1 MNTGPSIPVVTIL
14 ILAVL
19 LIIGPACA
27 VKTYTISASAGEGG
41 VISPSGEVRVDHG
54 GSQIFIIEAANGFTI
69 GDVRVDG
76 KSLGPIS
83 FYTFTNVREEHSIA
97 ANFLPLTGT
106 LEIDSSPSGA
116 SVFLDGTYIGK
127 TTPTGPARFDGI
139 TPGTHSLR
147 LVLEGYEDYATD
159 ILISE
164 GSTTTV
170 PLVTLVPIPTTATTS
185 PTPTRTPTPTPTP
198 ATTTTTSPTP
208 TRTPTPTP
216 SPTPT
221 PTTTATTSPTPT
233 QTPTPTPSPT
243 PTTTA
248 TTSPTP
254 TRTPTPTP
262 SPTPTPTTTSPTPT
276 ETTTPIES
284 TTPAGLPATTPVPS
298 NTTVPFET
306 GPGNQGGLLPP
317 SSPLRT
323 LLVLVTGLLATVILS
338 RDVLSS
344 SREPLIPLKKR
355 IIALFVLGIPCVAQ
369 AMALHA
375 TIRSGGAGGGLFFD
389 LAVVVIPVS
398 LYLVLSGTGLVI
410 GALLS
415 WPFRGMLKA
424 HTVAGVVMVFLSLFS
439 LARGDDP
446 APAITGL
453 FLLSG
458 LLAALGARWQ
468 EGLYP
473 AGKGHGTRGEAE
485 NRVAGDS
492 SDVTRALPSRG
503 QGMLPPDL
511 ADKYS
516 SIEFIGSGGLAHVYR
531 AVNSATGQEVA
542 LKIPLR
548 SDETTGKS
556 FMKEIRGWEG
566 LYHPN
571 IVRVNEA
578 NILPIPYIEMEYIR
592 RTLAD
597 VPKPLPL
604 REAARI
610 ARDLCRGL
618 SHAHERQV
626 IHRDIKPH
634 NIMITD
640 DGIPKISD
648 WGMSKI
654 MGIPGMPTITGFSLA
669 YAAPEQ
675 LAPGTFGETDR
686 RTDIY
691 QLGCVLYE
699 LLTGRVPFPG
709 TDMAQVTA
717 AILSATPPLPSE
729 LNPAARPLDTIVM
742 RCLAKKPEDRYQD
755 ARDLERDLDQ
765 FLSGTSPYDDFD
777 IFEDT

>member
-1 MNTGPSIPVVTIL
+1 
-14 ILAVL
+14 
-19 LIIGPACA
+19 
-27 VKTYTISASAGEGG
+27 
-41 VISPSGEVRVDHG
+41 
-54 GSQIFIIEAANGFTI
+54 
-69 GDVRVDG
+69 
-76 KSLGPIS
+76 
-83 FYTFTNVREEHSIA
+83 
-97 ANFLPLTGT
+97 
-106 LEIDSSPSGA
+106 
-116 SVFLDGTYIGK
+116 
-127 TTPTGPARFDGI
+127 
-139 TPGTHSLR
+139 
-147 LVLEGYEDYATD
+147 
-159 ILISE
+159 
-164 GSTTTV
+164 
-170 PLVTLVPIPTTATTS
+170 
-185 PTPTRTPTPTPTP
+185 
-198 ATTTTTSPTP
+198 
-208 TRTPTPTP
+208 
-216 SPTPT
+216 
-221 PTTTATTSPTPT
+221 
-233 QTPTPTPSPT
+233 PTPTPSPT

-254 TRTPTPTP
+254 T
-262 SPTPTPTTTSPTPT
+262 

-284 TTPAGLPATTPVPS
+284 TIPAGLPATSPVPS

-375 TIRSGGAGGGLFFD
+375 TIRSGGAGGALFFD

-485 NRVAGDS
+485 NRVAGNS

-597 VPKPLPL
+597 VPKPLPV

>member
-254 TRTPTPTP
+254 T
-262 SPTPTPTTTSPTPT
+262 

-284 TTPAGLPATTPVPS
+284 TIPAGLPATSPVPS

-597 VPKPLPL
+597 VPKPLPV

>member
-170 PLVTLVPIPTTATTS
+170 PLVTLVPIPTTV
-185 PTPTRTPTPTPTP
+185 
-198 ATTTTTSPTP
+198 TTSPTP

-221 PTTTATTSPTPT
+221 PTTT
-233 QTPTPTPSPT
+233 
-243 PTTTA
+243 
-248 TTSPTP
+248 
-254 TRTPTPTP
+254 
-262 SPTPTPTTTSPTPT
+262 TTTSPTPT

-284 TTPAGLPATTPVPS
+284 TTPAGLPATSPVPS

-375 TIRSGGAGGGLFFD
+375 TIRSGGAGGALFFD

-485 NRVAGDS
+485 NRVAGNS

-597 VPKPLPL
+597 VPKPLPV

>member
-221 PTTTATTSPTPT
+221 TTA
-233 QTPTPTPSPT
+233 
-243 PTTTA
+243 
-248 TTSPTP
+248 
-254 TRTPTPTP
+254 
-262 SPTPTPTTTSPTPT
+262 TTSPTPT

-284 TTPAGLPATTPVPS
+284 TIPAGLPATSPVPS
-298 NTTVPFET
+298 NTTEPFET

-375 TIRSGGAGGGLFFD
+375 TIRSGGAGGALFFD

-485 NRVAGDS
+485 NRVAGNS

-597 VPKPLPL
+597 VPKPLPV

-634 NIMITD
+634 NIMITN

>member
-1 MNTGPSIPVVTIL
+1 
-14 ILAVL
+14 
-19 LIIGPACA
+19 
-27 VKTYTISASAGEGG
+27 
-41 VISPSGEVRVDHG
+41 
-54 GSQIFIIEAANGFTI
+54 
-69 GDVRVDG
+69 
-76 KSLGPIS
+76 
-83 FYTFTNVREEHSIA
+83 
-97 ANFLPLTGT
+97 
-106 LEIDSSPSGA
+106 
-116 SVFLDGTYIGK
+116 
-127 TTPTGPARFDGI
+127 
-139 TPGTHSLR
+139 
-147 LVLEGYEDYATD
+147 
-159 ILISE
+159 
-164 GSTTTV
+164 
-170 PLVTLVPIPTTATTS
+170 
-185 PTPTRTPTPTPTP
+185 
-198 ATTTTTSPTP
+198 
-208 TRTPTPTP
+208 
-216 SPTPT
+216 
-221 PTTTATTSPTPT
+221 
-233 QTPTPTPSPT
+233 
-243 PTTTA
+243 
-248 TTSPTP
+248 
-254 TRTPTPTP
+254 
-262 SPTPTPTTTSPTPT
+262 
-276 ETTTPIES
+276 
-284 TTPAGLPATTPVPS
+284 PVPS

-375 TIRSGGAGGGLFFD
+375 TIRSGGAGGALFFD

>member
-83 FYTFTNVREEHSIA
+83 FYTFTNVREDHSIA
-97 ANFLPLTGT
+97 ASFLPLTGT

-221 PTTTATTSPTPT
+221 PTTT
-233 QTPTPTPSPT
+233 
-243 PTTTA
+243 
-248 TTSPTP
+248 
-254 TRTPTPTP
+254 
-262 SPTPTPTTTSPTPT
+262 TTTSPTPT

-284 TTPAGLPATTPVPS
+284 TTPAGLPATSPVPS

-375 TIRSGGAGGGLFFD
+375 TIRSGGAGGALFFD

-597 VPKPLPL
+597 VPKPLPV